1 MSIFKKLTILFII
14 SLFSMCVIGL
24 WINNIN
30 TKRIDDLV
38 KKKYIK
44 ISNEVLHHIHN
55 KTEINKIIQKNTL
68 EKITIDLKAKREIL
82 YNKVHT
88 FGFVSIE
95 KEFFEDEFI
104 IIIKY
109 LDEIYTLKTID
120 EQNLNDKMMLN
131 TLIFF
136 NIIVLVLIFLYIIKL
151 LSPIKKVTSEIINF
165 SNGNLSSRIQIKSHD
180 EIGTLASSFNNMAS
194 SLEELI
200 KTREVLLRDIGHELR
215 TPIAKGKFAIEK
227 IDDFSK
233 KELLKKIFL
242 DLETLTNELIELEKL
257 NSNTLNITKLTAD
270 TLILE
275 SLNKLYL
282 KDDSKVSVII
292 EDNFSLDADLQYLTT
307 AIKNLIDNAFKYTDS
322 FPITIKASNYE
333 ISIIN
338 TGAKLSNELDYYLK
352 PFIQESPQRDGF
364 GLGLSIVQKIVERH
378 HFLLT
383 YTHFKGENIFKI
395 TCRKS

>member
-1 MSIFKKLTILFII
+1 MSIFKKLSILFII
-14 SLFSMCVIGL
+14 SFFSMCVIGL
-24 WINNIN
+24 WINTIN

-44 ISNEVLHHIHN
+44 ISNEILHHIHN
-55 KTEINKIIQKNTL
+55 KAEINKIIQKNTL
-68 EKITIDLKAKREIL
+68 QKITIDLKVKREIL

-88 FGFVSIE
+88 FGYVSIQ

-104 IIIKY
+104 IIVKY
-109 LDEIYTLKTID
+109 LDDIYTLRTQD

-136 NIIVLVLIFLYIIKL
+136 NILVLVLIFVYIIKL
-151 LSPIKKVTSEIINF
+151 LSPIKKVSSEIINF
-165 SNGNLSSRIQIKSHD
+165 SNGNLSSRIHIKSND
-180 EIGTLASSFNNMAS
+180 EIGSLANSFNKMAS

-215 TPIAKGKFAIEK
+215 TPIAKGKFVIEK

-242 DLETLTNELIELEKL
+242 DLEVLTNELIELEKL
-257 NSNTLNITKLTAD
+257 NSNTLNNTKLSAD

-282 KDDSKVSVII
+282 KDDSKVNVII
-292 EDNFSLDADLQYLTT
+292 QDNFGINADLQYLTT
-307 AIKNLIDNAFKYTDS
+307 AIKNLIDNALKYTTT
-322 FPITIKASNYE
+322 FPITIKAYNNE

-338 TGAKLSNELDYYLK
+338 TGDKLSNKLEHYLK
-352 PFIQESPQRDGF
+352 PFIQESQQRDGF
-364 GLGLSIVQKIVERH
+364 GLGLSIVQKIVEKH
-378 HFLLT
+378 HFVLT
-383 YTHFKGENIFKI
+383 YEHSQGENIFKI
-395 TCRKS
+395 SCKKP

>member
-1 MSIFKKLTILFII
+1 
-14 SLFSMCVIGL
+14 MCVIGL
-24 WINNIN
+24 WINSIN

-82 YNKVHT
+82 YNKIHT

-109 LDEIYTLKTID
+109 LDELYTLKTMD

-136 NIIVLVLIFLYIIKL
+136 NILVLVLIFLYIIKL
-151 LSPIKKVTSEIINF
+151 LTPIKKVTSEIINF
-165 SNGNLSSRIQIKSHD
+165 SNGNLSSRIPIKSKD
-180 EIGTLASSFNNMAS
+180 EIGTLASSFNKMAS

-242 DLETLTNELIELEKL
+242 DLETLTNKLIELEKL

-292 EDNFSLDADLQYLTT
+292 QDNFSLDADLQYLTT
-307 AIKNLIDNAFKYTDS
+307 AIKNLIDNAFKYTDT
-322 FPITIKASNYE
+322 FPIVIKASNNE
-333 ISIIN
+333 ISITN
-338 TGAKLSNELDYYLK
+338 TGAKLCNELDYYLK
-352 PFIQESPQRDGF
+352 PFTQESPQRNGF

-378 HFLLT
+378 HFVLN
-383 YTHFKGENIFKI
+383 YAHFKGENIFKI
-395 TCRKS
+395 TCKK